1 MAQID
6 KKTEIKKKR
15 SMVYKIFTAI
25 LIILFLM
32 IAFPPIV
39 QCWDRNDIWIGAFPL
54 SQVAITGILLLA
66 VLAMAIMYAFDKKY
80 TLQLEELKGKGGNE

>member
-1 MAQID
+1 MSQNEQ
-6 KKTEIKKKR
+6 KKVEIKKKR
-15 SMVYKIFTAI
+15 SMVYKIFTTV

-32 IAFPPIV
+32 IAFPPFV

-80 TLQLEELKGKGGNE
+80 TLQLEELRKGGNE

>member
-6 KKTEIKKKR
+6 KRAEIKKKR
-15 SMVYKIFTAI
+15 SLVYKIFTAI
-25 LIILFLM
+25 LIILFLI

-54 SQVAITGILLLA
+54 SQVTITSVLLLA
-66 VLAMAIMYAFDKKY
+66 TLAMAIMYAFDKKY
-80 TLQLEELKGKGGNE
+80 TKQLEELKGGNE

>member
-6 KKTEIKKKR
+6 KRTEIKKKR
-15 SMVYKIFTAI
+15 SLVYKVFTAI

-39 QCWDRNDIWIGAFPL
+39 KCWDRNDIWIGAFPL

-66 VLAMAIMYAFDKKY
+66 VLAMAVMYAFDKKY

>member
-1 MAQID
+1 MAQLD
-6 KKTEIKKKR
+6 KRAQIKKKR
-15 SMVYKIFTAI
+15 SIVYGVFTAI

-32 IAFPPIV
+32 ITLPPFV
-39 QCWDRNDIWIGAFPL
+39 KCWDRIDIWIGAFPL

-80 TLQLEELKGKGGNE
+80 TKELEELKGGNE